1 MEGARKMVMK
11 LRGDLLGYC
20 ETGPGCCSLLF
31 SVSWWHRLVRLGDR
45 CIESQQA
52 AFLGTNLLSDMP
64 KLVSLHRQGK
74 VNAIAVIFYYDIF
87 IRC

>member
-52 AFLGTNLLSDMP
+52 AFLGTNMALAFRHAQACLVAPTGESKCMVLL
-64 KLVSLHRQGK
+64 
-74 VNAIAVIFYYDIF
+74 
-87 IRC
+87 